1 MKKYIVVDIG
11 GTMLKYGL
19 ISEDGILE
27 ENHEIPTE
35 ADKGGPH
42 IVKVLKE
49 LVKQLKAKH
58 EISGVAISTAGM
70 VDPDSGRIIY
80 ANEFIPDYTGTPL
93 KQLIETEF
101 CIPCEV
107 ENDVSCAG
115 LAEHLT
121 GAAKGSRSSVCLTI
135 GTGIG
140 GCIILDNKI
149 YHGCSNSAG
158 EIGYMNILGRVF
170 QKAAS
175 TSSLVERVAHHNPE
189 LTNWNGKLVFERA
202 RTGDKICEKSIEE
215 MCEILGCGIANI
227 CYVINPEVIVI
238 GGGIANDSDYL
249 YEKIR
254 KSMDKYLIH
263 PISDH
268 TKLHFAT
275 NGNKAGMIGAYYNFK
290 NRQEERRHE
299 RI

>member
-11 GTMLKYGL
+11 GTMMKYGL
-19 ISEDGILE
+19 INENGILE
-27 ENHEIPTE
+27 EEFEIPTE
-35 ADKGGPH
+35 AEKGGPH
-42 IVKVLKE
+42 IVKLLKK
-49 LVKQLKAKH
+49 LITQLTEKNK
-58 EISGVAISTAGM
+58 ISGVGISTAGM
-70 VDPDSGRIIY
+70 VDPDSGRIMY
-80 ANEFIPDYTGTPL
+80 ANEFIPEYTGTPL
-93 KQLIETEF
+93 KQIIETEF
-101 CIPCEV
+101 NLPCEV

-121 GAAKGSRSSVCLTI
+121 GSAKGAKSSVCITI

-170 QKAAS
+170 QRAAS
-175 TSSLVERVAHHNPE
+175 TSVLVEQVANLNPE
-189 LTNWNGKLVFERA
+189 PLNWNGKLVFERA
-202 RTGDKICEKSIEE
+202 RAGDAICENSIEE

-227 CYVINPEVIVI
+227 CYVINPEIIVI

-249 YEKIR
+249 YERIR

-263 PISDH
+263 PISDN
-268 TKLHFAT
+268 TKLAFAT
-275 NGNKAGMIGAYYNFK
+275 NGNKAGMIGAYYNFR
-290 NRQEERRHE
+290 NRREVKCDEG
-299 RI
+299 I